1 MSSNVQWLEHSL
13 VLPFLGIGMRI
24 DLFLSSDHCWL
35 FQIFWHIE
43 WSTLIASSLRI
54 LNSFA
59 GILSLP
65 LALWAAVLLKP
76 HLTSHARLSLSGSEG
91 ETTLLWLSESLRY
104 IFVYFF
110 CVLFPSLLVYSD
122 VLNHKTP
129 KSESDHGKEQSLR
142 LGLLISNCIRKL

>member
-59 GILSLP
+59 GILSPP
-65 LALWAAVLLKP
+65 LALWAAVLLET

-142 LGLLISNCIRKL
+142 LGLLFSNCIRKL